1 MTQLVYE
8 RDAAESEVQEI
19 QAERDKV
26 CQYSTISMR
35 HTKRRC
41 VPYLMSHPQA
51 LFSVDIAPLGPC
63 YLPVWAV
70 GRVQGLLAGI
80 GFPECSFLQAIAYTF
95 TVLGDSLTRA
105 CEQAISKGE
114 WFGAVARALVQKPQN
129 SCDSGHNE
137 DTDSRGETSVR
148 DSKVVRV
155 ERSAGLN
162 PAADHAHPRSYE
174 FQGRVSDSSP
184 SALSP

>member
-1 MTQLVYE
+1 MFPISCHTHKPSFPWTSHLSVPAIYQCGQWGE
-8 RDAAESEVQEI
+8 F
-19 QAERDKV
+19 KV
-26 CQYSTISMR
+26 FLLGSGFQ
-35 HTKRRC
+35 
-41 VPYLMSHPQA
+41 
-51 LFSVDIAPLGPC
+51 SVL
-63 YLPVWAV
+63 
-70 GRVQGLLAGI
+70 
-80 GFPECSFLQAIAYTF
+80 FLQAIACTF